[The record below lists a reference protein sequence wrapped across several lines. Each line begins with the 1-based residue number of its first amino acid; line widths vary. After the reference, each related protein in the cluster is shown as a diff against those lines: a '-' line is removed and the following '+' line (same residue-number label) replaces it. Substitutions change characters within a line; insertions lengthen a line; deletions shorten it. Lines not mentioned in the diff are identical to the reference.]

1 MTRDAVLD
9 FSREDR
15 IGLPEAVFCQG
26 KTPSQISAILDA
38 SVGNI
43 EAGLLTRLSPQALES
58 LDETH
63 RTAINYEPLS
73 RTGFWGRPPAPQG
86 NGNVAILTAGTSDLG
101 PAREAAR
108 TLAFG
113 GETATEIA
121 DVGVAGL
128 WRLMERLEEV
138 RRHPVVIVAAGMEG
152 ALFSVVGGLV
162 GSVVI
167 ALPTSQGYGVASGG
181 RVAVDSALA
190 SCAPGIA
197 AVNADNGYGAACIAL
212 RVLGAMRSQEQAQ
225 S

>member
-1 MTRDAVLD
+1 MIRDAVLD
-9 FSREDR
+9 FSREER

-26 KTPSQISAILDA
+26 KTPEQISAILDA
-38 SVGNI
+38 S
-43 EAGLLTRLSPQALES
+43 AGKLDAVLLTRLSPKALAG
-58 LDETH
+58 LDESH
-63 RTAINYEPLS
+63 QAAIDYEPLS
-73 RTGFWGRPPAPQG
+73 RTGIWGRPAARQTA
-86 NGNVAILTAGTSDLG
+86 GNVAVLTAGTSDLG

-113 GETATEIA
+113 GQAATEIP

-138 RRHPVVIVAAGMEG
+138 RKHPVVIVAAGMEG

-162 GSVVI
+162 AGVVI

-181 RVAVDSALA
+181 RVAADSALA

-197 AVNADNGYGAACIAL
+197 AVNTDNGYGAACIAL
-212 RVLGAMRSQEQAQ
+212 RVLGALDRVEPAQ